1 MNSNQFILKDKKYN
15 YLDFISIPFSI
26 CPKTMLVK
34 IIYSIINAF
43 IPAIS
48 VYITANFVDSVIAYF
63 SGNEKE
69 RFISQLFMLIGI
81 VAFQYLNKYFIQYF
95 NKRFE
100 LEMTKSINV
109 GIIEK
114 KSKLHY
120 MYIENSESWNLLSRI
135 SREPHLKFIN
145 GYNNA
150 INLLNL
156 VINVGS
162 LMIVLSTKVV
172 WAGILVLF
180 LSVPLTFVAVKAGKK
195 TYDANKSVEEHR
207 RKYLYYQDVLR
218 SRENIEERTIFNFFD
233 KINKEWNNKYQTAL
247 KVVLK
252 TEMKNYFLT
261 KSSGLIM
268 AMLSIIICAILLIP
282 LKNNEI
288 SIGVFMSL
296 IAAFFNLVNVIVWEL
311 IEIMKELSSGK
322 EFLKDLE
329 SFKNMDEVNESESL
343 DESRAFSF
351 ESLQFKDVSFAYPG
365 TDRYILKNFN
375 LMIEKDKHY
384 AFVGINGSGKTTI
397 TKLMLKMYTNYTG
410 EILINGKE
418 LKTYKLEDIRNIFSV
433 VFQDYGKYYISFK
446 ENIIIGQNDNFEEER
461 FWDCIN
467 NINLNSVIAK
477 LPNGIYNQLGKIK
490 EEGVDISGGEWQKI
504 VIGRSLYSKA
514 PIRIFDEPTSALDP
528 IIESKIYSLFDKLC
542 NGKTT
547 IFITHRLGAAKIADT
562 IVVIDNGKVKEIGS
576 HEELIKMNGIYADMF
591 LSQKGWYENEKKQ

>member
-1 MNSNQFILKDKKYN
+1 
-15 YLDFISIPFSI
+15 
-26 CPKTMLVK
+26 
-34 IIYSIINAF
+34 
-43 IPAIS
+43 
-48 VYITANFVDSVIAYF
+48 
-63 SGNEKE
+63 
-69 RFISQLFMLIGI
+69 
-81 VAFQYLNKYFIQYF
+81 
-95 NKRFE
+95 
-100 LEMTKSINV
+100 
-109 GIIEK
+109 
-114 KSKLHY
+114 
-120 MYIENSESWNLLSRI
+120 
-135 SREPHLKFIN
+135 
-145 GYNNA
+145 
-150 INLLNL
+150 
-156 VINVGS
+156 
-162 LMIVLSTKVV
+162 MIVLSTKVV

>member
-591 LSQKGWYENEKKQ
+591 LSQKGWYENEKNQ

>member
-1 MNSNQFILKDKKYN
+1 MNSNQFILKKKKYN

-26 CPKTMLVK
+26 CPKTMMIK
-34 IIYSIINAF
+34 IFDSIINAF

-69 RFISQLFMLIGI
+69 RFISQLFILIGI
-81 VAFQYLNKYFIQYF
+81 VAFQYLNKYFVQYF

-109 GIIEK
+109 AIIEK
-114 KSKLHY
+114 RSKLHY
-120 MYIENSESWNLLSRI
+120 MYIENNESWNLLSRI
-135 SREPHLKFIN
+135 SREPHLKIIN

-162 LMIVLSTKVV
+162 LMIILSTKVV

-180 LSVPLTFVAVKAGKK
+180 LSVPLTIIAIKAGKK
-195 TYDANKSVEEHR
+195 TYDANKFVEEHR

-233 KINKEWNNKYQTAL
+233 KINKEWNNKYQATL
-247 KVVLK
+247 KVVLR
-252 TEMKNYFLT
+252 TEMKNYFST
-261 KSSGLIM
+261 KFSGLIM

-329 SFKNMDEVNESESL
+329 IFNNLDEVIESKTLEESGT
-343 DESRAFSF
+343 FVF
-351 ESLQFKDVSFAYPG
+351 ESLQFKDVTFAYPG

-375 LMIEKDKHY
+375 LFIEKDKHY

-397 TKLMLKMYTNYTG
+397 TKLMLKMYTNYSG

-418 LKTYKLEDIRNIFSV
+418 LKTYTLENIRSIFSV

-446 ENIIIGQNDNFEEER
+446 ENIIIGQNDKFEEER

-467 NINLNSVIAK
+467 NINLNSIIAK
-477 LPNGIYNQLGKIK
+477 LPNGIDNQLGKIK

-562 IVVIDNGKVKEIGS
+562 IVVIDDGSVKEIGS
-576 HEELIKMNGIYADMF
+576 HEELIKLKGIYADMF

>member
-34 IIYSIINAF
+34 MIYSIINAF

-100 LEMTKSINV
+100 FEMTKSINV

-162 LMIVLSTKVV
+162 LMIILSTKVV

-296 IAAFFNLVNVIVWEL
+296 TASFFNLVNVIVWEL

-343 DESRAFSF
+343 DESRVFSF
-351 ESLQFKDVSFAYPG
+351 ETLQFKDVSFAYPG